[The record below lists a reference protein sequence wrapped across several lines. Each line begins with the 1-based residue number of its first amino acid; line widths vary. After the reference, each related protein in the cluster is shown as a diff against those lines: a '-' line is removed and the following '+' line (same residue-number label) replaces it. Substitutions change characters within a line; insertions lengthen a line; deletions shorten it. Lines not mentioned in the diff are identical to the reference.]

1 MAVIDGQEVIGK
13 FKDPNR
19 IKLKISGLK
28 YPYWNTEFD
37 EIIHHSELGKCWT
50 AEQLEKVTGG
60 EYITPPQKDFIITF
74 GTHPDATVRVPV
86 IENNSEFFI
95 GEKAYKVSCPV
106 PVEQLYDA
114 LAVIGVSIA
123 VGIPIEKTLESF
135 NASLAD
141 LKTDYLDMNLIH
153 WPKAHQNDEKQTEL
167 MIETWLTME
176 ELYKNGKIKAIGL
189 SNFLPHHIR
198 PLLKIATVKPMIDQL
213 ELHVGYM
220 QEYALDF
227 LRKENIVAQAW
238 SPLGR
243 KRVLDDKRV
252 TSLAKKYKRSPAQI
266 LLNYLLS
273 RDICVIPKA
282 SAIERMKEN
291 LEVFDFALSEDEISY
306 LSCIPETGWS
316 GEHPDLMNL

>member
-1 MAVIDGQEVIGK
+1 MKTQFTLNNGVKIPSIGFGSYKATENGKNVIKMALAAGYRYIDTARFYKNEKEIG
-13 FKDPNR
+13 
-19 IKLKISGLK
+19 
-28 YPYWNTEFD
+28 
-37 EIIHHSELGKCWT
+37 
-50 AEQLEKVTGG
+50 
-60 EYITPPQKDFIITF
+60 
-74 GTHPDATVRVPV
+74 
-86 IENNSEFFI
+86 
-95 GEKAYKVSCPV
+95 
-106 PVEQLYDA
+106 DA
-114 LAVIGVSIA
+114 LEEYKNEVGLGREEIFLVSK
-123 VGIPIEKTLESF
+123 VWPLDLGHEKTLESF